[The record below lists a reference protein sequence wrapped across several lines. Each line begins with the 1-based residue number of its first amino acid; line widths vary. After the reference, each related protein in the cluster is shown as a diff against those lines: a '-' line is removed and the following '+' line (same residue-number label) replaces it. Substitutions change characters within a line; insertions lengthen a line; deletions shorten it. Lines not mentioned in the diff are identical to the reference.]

1 MIETAAAHPLPH
13 GSGLTL
19 TGTSYCAR
27 IAREKDID
35 TLTQTFLENT
45 VRFFGIIKGFGHPK
59 HHAPD
64 VRRGENELRGI
75 YLTLS
80 SLFMYDD
87 NTSL

>member
-27 IAREKDID
+27 IARKKDID

-45 VRFFGIIKGFGHPK
+45 VRFFGIKN
-59 HHAPD
+59 
-64 VRRGENELRGI
+64 V
-75 YLTLS
+75 
-80 SLFMYDD
+80 
-87 NTSL
+87 